1 MSWGPLRPARI
12 DFSNPQAPASKAYGD
27 ATYPVG
33 AAALAR
39 AQRVYLAGSHLPT
52 RWAGRR
58 RFVVLETGFGLG
70 HNFLATWA
78 AWQQDAR
85 RCDRLWYV
93 AVDKHPPLRSDLA
106 RAHAGS
112 ALPSQ
117 AAALVAAWPPLTPD
131 LHLLDFDGGRVR
143 LLLALGDISAV
154 LPDLVAQV
162 DAFYLDGFAAALNPA
177 MWDAWRLRQLPRL
190 AAAGATVVAGS
201 AHNALRDGLS
211 AAGFVLDGA
220 DSADGQPPVPASR
233 PASEQASGGETPGQT
248 PSQTPGQTPGPKTG
262 TSTGRF
268 APRFQSLPPAGR
280 QARPDVRRVAVVGA
294 GLAGSAVAWALA
306 ARGLAVQV
314 FDRQAG
320 CAGETSGNPGGLFH
334 GTLHGHDGSHARWLR
349 AAALHTERVLRPMI
363 DQGLDGAIDGLLRGE
378 QAADADGMDALV
390 EHLALPADYVQV
402 RRNALIGGRPAW
414 FYPGGGWVAAP
425 ALCAHWLA
433 SPGISTHFGLTV
445 AQIQPLA
452 GTDGDPAR
460 AGWRL
465 LDAAGRCLAE
475 VDALLLCNASEAS
488 RLVAGLAASGPGATR
503 SAPSSPSSP
512 SSTPSPSLPAALSSP
527 ADWPAWPLRRVRGQ
541 TTLLPAPDTGQ
552 PPTGHSPTLPLLAL
566 PLADT
571 GYALRLRDGRLLC
584 GASAQPDDEH
594 SGLRAQDHA
603 SNLATLR
610 RLTGWTGTPDLHT
623 LSGRVGWRVQSED
636 RLPLLG
642 PVPAAP
648 PSLDSHRPRPDPERP
663 PHRPRRLDQPR
674 LLPRQPGLYVF
685 TALGARGITQA
696 ALGAEVL
703 ASWLTGDPVPAP
715 ASLLDA
721 LDPARFAV
729 RALRRAPAA
738 D

>member
-12 DFSNPQAPASKAYGD
+12 DFSNPQSPVATDHGG
-27 ATYPVG
+27 ATYPAG
-33 AAALAR
+33 AAALTR
-39 AQRVYLAGSHLPT
+39 AQQVYLAGSGLPA
-52 RWAGRR
+52 RWAGQR

-85 RCDRLWYV
+85 RCDRLWFV
-93 AVDKHPPLRSDLA
+93 AIDKHPPLRSDLA

-112 ALPSQ
+112 SLPRQ

-131 LHLLDFDGGRVR
+131 LHLIDFDGGRVR
-143 LLLALGDISAV
+143 LLLALGDIATV
-154 LPDLVAQV
+154 LPELVAQV
-162 DAFYLDGFAAALNPA
+162 DAFYLDGFAPALNPA
-177 MWDAWRLRQLPRL
+177 MWDAWRMRQLPRL

-201 AHNALRDGLS
+201 AHGALRDGLS
-211 AAGFVLDGA
+211 AAGFVLDSVA
-220 DSADGQPPVPASR
+220 SADGTDHPPPGLAPRQPA
-233 PASEQASGGETPGQT
+233 ATT
-248 PSQTPGQTPGPKTG
+248 
-262 TSTGRF
+262 TGRF
-268 APRFQSLPPAGR
+268 APRFQSLPPPGR

-294 GLAGSAVAWALA
+294 GLAGAAVAWALA

-349 AAALHTERVLRPMI
+349 AAALHTERVLRPLI
-363 DQGLDGAIDGLLRGE
+363 DQGLDGAVDGLLRGE
-378 QAADADGMDALV
+378 QAADADGMAALIQ
-390 EHLALPADYVQV
+390 HLALPADCVQV

-414 FYPGGGWVAAP
+414 FYPGGGWVAPP

-433 SPGISTHFGLTV
+433 SPGISTHFGQAV
-445 AQIQPLA
+445 AQILPVA
-452 GTDGDPAR
+452 GAGGDPTS

-475 VDALLLCNASEAS
+475 ADALVLCNASEAS
-488 RLVAGLAASGPGATR
+488 RLVAGLAASI
-503 SAPSSPSSP
+503 PS
-512 SSTPSPSLPAALSSP
+512 TAACT
-527 ADWPAWPLRRVRGQ
+527 WPAWPLRRVRGQ
-541 TTLLPAPDTGQ
+541 TTLLPAIDPRQ
-552 PPTGHSPTLPLLAL
+552 PPTEHSPTLPRLPL

-571 GYALRLRDGRLLC
+571 GYALSLRDGRLLC
-584 GASAQPDDEH
+584 GASVQPDDEH
-594 SGLRAQDHA
+594 GGLRAQDHA
-603 SNLATLR
+603 ANLATLR
-610 RLTGWTGTPDLHT
+610 RLTGWTGTPDLQT
-623 LSGRVGWRVQSED
+623 LSGRVGWRVQSDD

-648 PSLDSHRPRPDPERP
+648 LPEDKRAAGAGP
-663 PHRPRRLDQPR
+663 ATSGHQPRRLDQPR
-674 LLPRQPGLYVF
+674 WVPRQPGLYVF

-721 LDPARFAV
+721 LDPARFAARAV
-729 RALRRAPAA
+729 RRTPAA

>member
-12 DFSNPQAPASKAYGD
+12 DFSNPQALAAIDHGGAAYPA
-27 ATYPVG
+27 G

-39 AQRVYLAGSHLPT
+39 AQQVFLAGSQLPA

-93 AVDKHPPLRSDLA
+93 AIDKHPPLQGDLA

-131 LHLLDFDGGRVR
+131 LHLIDFDGGRVR
-143 LLLALGDISAV
+143 LLLALGDIATV
-154 LPDLVAQV
+154 LPELVAQV
-162 DAFYLDGFAAALNPA
+162 DAFYLDGFAPALNPA

-190 AAAGATVVAGS
+190 AAAGATVAAGS
-201 AHNALRDGLS
+201 GHTALRDGLS
-211 AAGFVLDGA
+211 AAGFVLNGVA
-220 DSADGQPPVPASR
+220 SQAPSPVS
-233 PASEQASGGETPGQT
+233 GQT
-248 PSQTPGQTPGPKTG
+248 GGPTNDQTSVPTSAQTLGQT
-262 TSTGRF
+262 TGRF
-268 APRFQSLPPAGR
+268 APRFQSLPPPGR

-294 GLAGSAVAWALA
+294 GLAGAAVAWALA
-306 ARGLAVQV
+306 GRGLAVQV

-320 CAGETSGNPGGLFH
+320 CAGETSGHPGGLFH
-334 GTLHGHDGSHARWLR
+334 GTLHAHDGTHARWLR
-349 AAALHTERVLRPMI
+349 AAALHTERVLRPLVA
-363 DQGLDGAIDGLLRGE
+363 QGLDGAIDGLLRGE
-378 QAADADGMDALV
+378 QSTDAEGMDALV
-390 EHLALPADYVQV
+390 QQLALPADYVQV
-402 RRNALIGGRPAW
+402 RRRALIGGRPAW
-414 FYPGGGWVAAP
+414 FYPGGGWVAPP

-433 SPGISTHFGLTV
+433 SPGISTHFGVAV
-445 AQIQPLA
+445 AQIQPAPGTA
-452 GTDGDPAR
+452 GDSSP

-475 VDALLLCNASEAS
+475 VDALVLCNASEAQ
-488 RLVAGLAASGPGATR
+488 RLVADLAAS
-503 SAPSSPSSP
+503 SPDTGIP
-512 SSTPSPSLPAALSSP
+512 NG
-527 ADWPAWPLRRVRGQ
+527 PAWPLRRVRGQ
-541 TTLLPAPDTGQ
+541 TTLLPATATATATATDIDNDTDS
-552 PPTGHSPTLPLLAL
+552 PPTGHQPPLPQLPL

-571 GYALRLRDGRLLC
+571 GYALRLHDGRVLC

-594 SGLRAQDHA
+594 SGLRAEDHA
-603 SNLATLR
+603 ANMATLR

-623 LSGRVGWRVQSED
+623 LSGRVGWRVQSDD

-648 PSLDSHRPRPDPERP
+648 PSWHSPRAKPETETR
-663 PHRPRRLDQPR
+663 HHPRRLDQPR

-721 LDPARFAV
+721 LDPARFAARAV
-729 RALRRAPAA
+729 RRTPTT

>member
-12 DFSNPQAPASKAYGD
+12 DFSNPQAPAAIDHGGAAYP
-27 ATYPVG
+27 AG

-39 AQRVYLAGSHLPT
+39 AQQVFLAGSQLPA

-85 RCDRLWYV
+85 RCDRLWFV
-93 AVDKHPPLRSDLA
+93 AVDKHPPLQGDLV

-131 LHLLDFDGGRVR
+131 LHLIDFDGGRVR
-143 LLLALGDISAV
+143 LLLALGDVATV
-154 LPDLVAQV
+154 LPELVAQV
-162 DAFYLDGFAAALNPA
+162 DAFYLDGFAPALNPA

-190 AAAGATVVAGS
+190 AAADATVAAGCGH
-201 AHNALRDGLS
+201 AALRDGLF
-211 AAGFVLDGA
+211 AAGFVLDGVA
-220 DSADGQPPVPASR
+220 SQAPSPVS
-233 PASEQASGGETPGQT
+233 GQT
-248 PSQTPGQTPGPKTG
+248 
-262 TSTGRF
+262 TGRF
-268 APRFQSLPPAGR
+268 APRFQSLPPPGR
-280 QARPDVRRVAVVGA
+280 QARPDARRVAVVGA
-294 GLAGSAVAWALA
+294 GLAGAAVAWALA
-306 ARGLAVQV
+306 GRGLAVQV

-320 CAGETSGNPGGLFH
+320 CAGETSGHPGGLFH
-334 GTLHGHDGSHARWLR
+334 GTLHGHDGPHARWLR
-349 AAALHTERVLRPMI
+349 AAALHTERVLRPLLA
-363 DQGLDGAIDGLLRGE
+363 QGLDGAIDGLLRGE
-378 QAADADGMDALV
+378 QSTDAEGMDALV
-390 EHLALPADYVQV
+390 QQLALPADYVQV
-402 RRNALIGGRPAW
+402 RRQALIGGRPAW
-414 FYPGGGWVAAP
+414 FYPGGGWVAPP

-433 SPGISTHFGLTV
+433 SPGISTHFGVAV
-445 AQIQPLA
+445 AQIRPA
-452 GTDGDPAR
+452 PGTAGDPSP

-475 VDALLLCNASEAS
+475 VDALLLCNASEAQ
-488 RLVAGLAASGPGATR
+488 RLVADLAAS
-503 SAPSSPSSP
+503 SPDTDIP
-512 SSTPSPSLPAALSSP
+512 N
-527 ADWPAWPLRRVRGQ
+527 WPAWPLRRVRGQ
-541 TTLLPAPDTGQ
+541 TTLLPATATATAIATAIDTDTVTVTVTVTVTDIDNDTDSPPTEHQ
-552 PPTGHSPTLPLLAL
+552 PPLPQLPL

-603 SNLATLR
+603 ANLATLR

-623 LSGRVGWRVQSED
+623 LSGRVGWRVQSDD

-648 PSLDSHRPRPDPERP
+648 PFRHGPRAKPEPETRQ
-663 PHRPRRLDQPR
+663 HPRRLDQPR

-721 LDPARFAV
+721 LDPARFAARAV
-729 RALRRAPAA
+729 RRTPTT